1 MPCFL
6 PHSQKT
12 DLLAP
17 VPSCL
22 PHDPISVFQQLGTV
36 GTGTPFHS
44 TYPQF
49 SRAETDTGDQS
60 KIRVPSRDPCH
71 TEWREINLLL
81 PPW

>member
-6 PHSQKT
+6 PHRRQTSW
-12 DLLAP
+12 LL
-17 VPSCL
+17 SHLICL
-22 PHDPISVFQQLGTV
+22 KDPISVFQQLGTV
-36 GTGTPFHS
+36 GTGTPFHY

-81 PPW
+81 PSW